1 LGFASLGLS
10 PSMPLPLGP
19 LADALS
25 WCSPTDPTCQ
35 PRALKRLRVK
45 GFWSS
50 SQHFGEALTGLSPY
64 ASEFQRAV
72 EVGLVSF
79 ETAGP
84 FEVPVLVLLS
94 LCRRF
99 RT

>member
-1 LGFASLGLS
+1 
-10 PSMPLPLGP
+10 
-19 LADALS
+19 
-25 WCSPTDPTCQ
+25 
-35 PRALKRLRVK
+35 VK

-72 EVGLVSF
+72 EVGFVSF

-84 FEVPVLVLLS
+84 FEVLVLVLLS
-94 LCRRF
+94 LCPQVSVMLNAGNYYRKRLF
-99 RT
+99 RPPTSITS